1 MDLAERRAWLRRIAL
16 VCAAIVLCV
25 TTLSAYI
32 RLSNAGLGC
41 SDWPQCYGARLRA
54 LQHDANAAPAQSD
67 SVTLAR
73 SAHRLTAVV
82 ALAAMALMLLPCCG
96 RRPWLTREG
105 ALVAALIV
113 LALGLAVLGRWSAG
127 ARAPAVAI
135 GNLLGGMVMLALC
148 ARLALR
154 DAADRTAIA
163 PGWAWTAIAVLL
175 AQMALGASVSASY
188 AGLSCTSLADC
199 WRSAEAAGFPW
210 RTLDPWREPVFAATG
225 MPINADGALVALL
238 HRGAALVV
246 ALVLTPFAIAAFRG
260 GRRRAG
266 VALLALLALQ
276 VALGLLMTLWMLP
289 LPLALAHNVASGLLL
304 ATAARLP

>member
-1 MDLAERRAWLRRIAL
+1 
-16 VCAAIVLCV
+16 
-25 TTLSAYI
+25 
-32 RLSNAGLGC
+32 
-41 SDWPQCYGARLRA
+41 
-54 LQHDANAAPAQSD
+54 
-67 SVTLAR
+67 
-73 SAHRLTAVV
+73 
-82 ALAAMALMLLPCCG
+82 
-96 RRPWLTREG
+96 
-105 ALVAALIV
+105 
-113 LALGLAVLGRWSAG
+113 
-127 ARAPAVAI
+127 
-135 GNLLGGMVMLALC
+135 MLALC